1 MLHPDVVLKK
11 GGITKKGL
19 FSKKKIPKGT
29 IVYKVKDDVRIY
41 SISQYNKFS
50 KRYQNILTKFAY
62 QENDKIIHH
71 VDNTKHGN
79 HSCESNVYVMQ
90 DNAYMDIALRDIEA
104 GEEVTW
110 DYGVLLPT
118 WHKPLRCKCGSSKCR
133 GMIYRLPPNSKVSS
147 KLKLLAKK
155 AKKDLL
161 KVKQP
166 LLDKRELQDFQRGL
180 EPINKNNITI

>member
-19 FSKKKIPKGT
+19 FSKKKIPRGT

-50 KRYQNILTKFAY
+50 KRYRNLLTKFAY
-62 QENDKIIHH
+62 QEDNKIIHH
-71 VDNTKHGN
+71 LDDTRHGN
-79 HSCESNVYVMQ
+79 HSCESNVYVMPQ
-90 DNAYMDIALRDIEA
+90 ENTYMDIALRDIEA

-118 WHKPLRCKCGSSKCR
+118 WHKPIKCKCGSSKCR
-133 GMIYRLPPNSKVSS
+133 KMIYRLPSGSKVSG

-155 AKKDLL
+155 S
-161 KVKQP
+161 Q
-166 LLDKRELQDFQRGL
+166 KRFVEG
-180 EPINKNNITI
+180 KTTVT